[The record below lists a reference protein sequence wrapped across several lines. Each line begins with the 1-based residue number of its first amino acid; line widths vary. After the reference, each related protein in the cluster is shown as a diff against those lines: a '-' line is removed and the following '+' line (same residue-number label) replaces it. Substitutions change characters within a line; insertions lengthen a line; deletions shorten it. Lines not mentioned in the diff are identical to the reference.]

1 MIETRAV
8 ALASTS
14 QLLPKLGR
22 AWRTLAGRV
31 IRKKTWT
38 GVMPKAWPASSSPRG
53 TARMPPR
60 NVSVMYAPKMNP
72 MENVPAANSLIS
84 T

>member
-1 MIETRAV
+1 M

-31 IRKKTWT
+31 MRKSTCA
-38 GVMPKAWPASSSPRG
+38 GVMPNAWPASTSPRD
-53 TARMPPR
+53 TARIPPR
-60 NVSVMYAPKMNP
+60 KVSVMYAPKMKP
-72 MENVPAANSLIS
+72 MENVPAANALIS